1 VSSLFSVA
9 APTGGGT
16 PFNTSV
22 ILTATAGPFSN
33 VLYGAPADKYA
44 LIKFVG
50 IETNYNVPVG
60 AGQAFDFHIIKA
72 GGLTL
77 VDYAISGGTYTT
89 PAIPAGPGNYITMP
103 YNAGLTFGRELDSN
117 FILLYPSES
126 LRCLYTNAG
135 NGFNKAITFSGIT
148 FGA

>member
-1 VSSLFSVA
+1 MSSLFSVA
-9 APTGGGT
+9 PSGGGV

-22 ILTATAGPFSN
+22 TLTATAGPFSN
-33 VLYGAPADKYA
+33 ILYGAPADKYV
-44 LIKFVG
+44 LIKFIG

-60 AGQAFDFHIIKA
+60 AGQLFDFHIIKA

-77 VDYAISGGTYTT
+77 VDYAIAGGSYTT
-89 PAIPAGPGNYITMP
+89 PAIPAGPGNYITTA
-103 YNAGLTFGRELDSN
+103 YNVGITFGRELDSN

-126 LRCLYTNAG
+126 LRCNYTNAG
-135 NGFNKAITFSGIT
+135 NGFQKAITFAGIS